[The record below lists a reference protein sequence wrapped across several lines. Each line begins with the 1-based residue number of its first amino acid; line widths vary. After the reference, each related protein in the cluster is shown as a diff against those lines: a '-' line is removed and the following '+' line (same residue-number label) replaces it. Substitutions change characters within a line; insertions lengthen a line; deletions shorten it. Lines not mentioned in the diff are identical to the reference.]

1 MRGAGER
8 SGVGRAARVVVA
20 VGLAV
25 VVAACGYGFGGT
37 TLPIPKTARTISVKL
52 FANNT
57 NERGLEV
64 PLQQAIEAEFRRRG
78 PLSVVAEPEGDL
90 VLSGV
95 IRRLSSAPIG
105 FSAASEAVQFR
116 STIVAGVRLRERSS
130 KELLVSVRSL
140 TETVDFGAVGGVVVT
155 TSPNYQ
161 RTSTM
166 NARDLVTM
174 TNVQVGEATRRES
187 LKELLDRLARDVY
200 FRTMEGF

>member
-1 MRGAGER
+1 MGGAGER
-8 SGVGRAARVVVA
+8 RGIVGARALFALGLGVLAA
-20 VGLAV
+20 G
-25 VVAACGYGFGGT
+25 CGYGFGGT
-37 TLPIPKTARTISVKL
+37 TLPIPKEARTISIEL
-52 FANNT
+52 FANRT

-78 PLSVVAEPEGDL
+78 PLSVVTEPDGDL
-90 VLSGV
+90 VLTGV

-130 KELLVSVRSL
+130 KRVLVGVRSL

-155 TSPNYQ
+155 TSPHYQ
-161 RTSTM
+161 RSSTM

-174 TNVQVGEATRRES
+174 TNVQIGEASRRES
-187 LKELLDRLARDVY
+187 LKELLDRLARDIY